1 MEPQAIMAYA
11 IPRTSFSSKK
21 CWSWSSLPLPILFS
35 TILYSPRQPVVC
47 GRSSLESCVWPLH
60 HNHWDHSLTDWLI
73 YWLTYWLIDLLTEIS
88 LRGPGRQAGRQ
99 GAQPVMTKLAKL
111 LLALQRENLSGQKTC
126 IQLNLDLEIGRDLK
140 GWWKYKYNIN

>member
-21 CWSWSSLPLPILFS
+21 CWSSLRLPLLFS

-73 YWLTYWLIDLLTEIS
+73 DWLIYWLTDWLTDLLTEIS
-88 LRGPGRQAGRQ
+88 LRGPGRQQAGRQ
-99 GAQPVMTKLAKL
+99 AGGSASHYKVSQVTSGSSAGKP
-111 LLALQRENLSGQKTC
+111 QRPENLHSTQFRLGNWSGSERVMKV
-126 IQLNLDLEIGRDLK
+126 
-140 GWWKYKYNIN
+140 